1 MEINMTHQVLLRL
14 LTPTLIVLLAA
25 CSTNQPTP
33 APTPTK
39 APPAKLANPASVYC
53 EEHGG
58 KLELKQDA
66 SGGVVGMCRFPDKSE
81 CEEWAFMRGEC
92 KPGDSL
98 KATPAATSRTP

>member
-1 MEINMTHQVLLRL
+1 MTHKTLLWRL
-14 LTPTLIVLLAA
+14 TLTLIVLLAA
-25 CSTNQPTP
+25 CSTSQPSP
-33 APTPTK
+33 APTPSQ

-66 SGGVVGMCRFPDKSE
+66 SGGMIGICRFPDKSE

-98 KATPAATSRTP
+98 KATPAATPKP